1 MLCNKDFLVGCHINS
16 WSWRLLMLTQTS
28 NKHSLRLEYFLF
40 QFKRGVSLFGAST
53 LSVLKKT
60 HSRVVLDTSKA
71 TNDQNSQNTRFKL
84 LCVSIHLT
92 IIFQSVFFDWYIYIY
107 LFHSRVLKRSFLSM
121 TNGTMIW
128 RKTLKDL
135 WGTKISKKINRNPL
149 AKKWITWGF
158 YGALSTKTKIPRK
171 IGKQIPTLKGP
182 CMKSSAVVRNLAR
195 QERLR
200 KWS

>member
-40 QFKRGVSLFGAST
+40 QFKRGVSRFGAST

-92 IIFQSVFFDWYIYIY
+92 IIFQSVFFDWYIYIFISLQSLEKELPVY
-107 LFHSRVLKRSFLSM
+107 DKRYHDLEKDFEGLMRDKNIKEDQQESIGEEMDNMRFLWRSF
-121 TNGTMIW
+121 N
-128 RKTLKDL
+128 KNKD
-135 WGTKISKKINRNPL
+135 TKKNR
-149 AKKWITWGF
+149 
-158 YGALSTKTKIPRK
+158 
-171 IGKQIPTLKGP
+171 
-182 CMKSSAVVRNLAR
+182 
-195 QERLR
+195 
-200 KWS
+200 